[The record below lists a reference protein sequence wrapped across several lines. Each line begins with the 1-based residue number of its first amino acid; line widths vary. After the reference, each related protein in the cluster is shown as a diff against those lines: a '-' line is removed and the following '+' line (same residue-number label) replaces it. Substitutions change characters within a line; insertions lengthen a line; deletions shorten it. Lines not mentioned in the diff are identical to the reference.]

1 MARAE
6 YGRSMHPEVNSDQSP
21 GFPEVHSTIR
31 LNPVTFNLA
40 MLAMGVPDSDAA
52 RGRALG
58 IHAKSVRAALD
69 GNPVGGRFIGNTI
82 TIFRRHR
89 AKLER
94 LGLKVEIDS
103 FFDVAEAI
111 SLGVPDAH

>member
-1 MARAE
+1 
-6 YGRSMHPEVNSDQSP
+6 MHPEVNSQSP
-21 GFPEVHSTIR
+21 PGYPEVNSTVH

-58 IHAKSVRAALD
+58 IHAKSVRAALE

-94 LGLKVEIDS
+94 LGLKVEMDT
-103 FFDVAEAI
+103 FFDVSGRSLAE
-111 SLGVPDAH
+111 VPDAR